1 MKYSLDII
9 IDAPVDR
16 VTDLYDSTENLQH
29 WMEGLEEF
37 QSLKGMPREV
47 GSTAKLKFHMGKRI
61 IEMKE
66 TVKVK
71 NPPHEFT
78 FIYEADKV
86 YNILSE
92 SFSPAPENKTKYTS
106 AQEFHFKGFMKVFA
120 FFMPGAFKKQSM
132 KYMKNFKAFAEKHA

>member
-1 MKYSLDII
+1 MKYALNII

-16 VTDLYDSTENLQH
+16 VIELYDEPANLEQ
-29 WMEGLEEF
+29 WMDGLEEF
-37 QSLKGMPREV
+37 KSVKGTPREA
-47 GSTAKLKFHMGKRI
+47 GSTAKLKFRMGKRVV
-61 IEMKE
+61 EMME

-106 AQEFHFKGFMKVFA
+106 MQEFHFKGFMKVFA
-120 FFMPGAFKKQSM
+120 FFMSAIFKKQSM
-132 KYMKNFKAFAEKHA
+132 KYMKNFKVFAEKHA